1 METLLLKGK
10 PVSDSIRLAL
20 APRVQSLKEIGII
33 PKLAAIIV
41 GDDPA
46 SQMYVLNKTRAF
58 EKLNCESQT
67 FRLDVGS
74 SEKEVLTLI
83 DTLNNDSSVYGILV
97 QLPLPNHLDAKTIL
111 HAVSFKKDV
120 DGFHPK
126 NLGLLLE
133 GNPNFIPC
141 TPQGILEILK
151 HYDIPVSGRHAVIV
165 GRSNIVG
172 KPMFALL
179 AQKYEMGNAT
189 VTICHTGTKDLA
201 QHTNQADIII
211 VAAGSPNMITGDM
224 IKEGHTNQAD
234 IIIVAAGSPNMITG
248 DMIKEGV
255 DIIDVGIN
263 RVEDNS
269 EKGYTLMGDVNT
281 ESVMGIANSV
291 TPVPGGVGPM
301 TITMLLVNTVKSAE
315 NCVELVA
322 GC

>member
-10 PVSDSIRLAL
+10 PVSDSIRLSL
-20 APRVQSLKEIGII
+20 EPRVQSLKETGIV

-46 SQMYVLNKTRAF
+46 SQVYVRNKARAF

-67 FRLDVGS
+67 YRLDSKS
-74 SEKEVLTLI
+74 SEEDVLTLI
-83 DTLNNDSSVYGILV
+83 DRLNNDPSVHGILV
-97 QLPLPNHLDAKTIL
+97 QLPLPNHLDSKTIL
-111 HAVSFKKDV
+111 HTVSPNKDV
-120 DGFHPK
+120 DGFHPE

-141 TPQGILEILK
+141 TPHGVLEILR

-179 AQKYEMGNAT
+179 AQKFEMGNAT

-201 QHTNQADIII
+201 AYTKQGDIII
-211 VAAGSPNMITGDM
+211 AAAGSANMITGNM
-224 IKEGHTNQAD
+224 IKEGA
-234 IIIVAAGSPNMITG
+234 
-248 DMIKEGV
+248 

-263 RVEDNS
+263 RVDDDS
-269 EKGYTLMGDVNT
+269 EKGYTLVGDVNT

-315 NCVELVA
+315 KCVELVT
-322 GC
+322 GW

>member
-10 PVSDSIRLAL
+10 PVSDSIRLSL
-20 APRVQSLKEIGII
+20 EPRVQSLKEIGIV
-33 PKLAAIIV
+33 PKLAAIII

-46 SQMYVLNKTRAF
+46 SQVYVRNKARAF
-58 EKLNCESQT
+58 KKLSCESQT
-67 FRLDVGS
+67 YRLDS
-74 SEKEVLTLI
+74 KSNEENVLTLI
-83 DTLNNDSSVYGILV
+83 DRLNNDPSAHGILV
-97 QLPLPNHLDAKTIL
+97 QLPLPNHLDSKTIL
-111 HAVSFKKDV
+111 HTVSPNKDV
-120 DGFHPK
+120 DGFHPE
-126 NLGLLLE
+126 NAGLLLE

-141 TPQGILEILK
+141 TPHGVLEILK

-179 AQKYEMGNAT
+179 VQKFEMGNAT

-201 QHTNQADIII
+201 AYTKQADIII
-211 VAAGSPNMITGDM
+211 AAAGSPNMITGDM
-224 IKEGHTNQAD
+224 IKEGA
-234 IIIVAAGSPNMITG
+234 
-248 DMIKEGV
+248 

-263 RVEDNS
+263 RVDDDS
-269 EKGYTLMGDVNT
+269 EKGYTLVGDVNT

-315 NCVELVA
+315 KCVELVT
-322 GC
+322 GW

>member
-10 PVSDSIRLAL
+10 PVSDSIRLSL
-20 APRVQSLKEIGII
+20 EPRVQSLKEIGIV
-33 PKLAAIIV
+33 PKLAAIII

-46 SQMYVLNKTRAF
+46 SQVYVRNKARAF
-58 EKLNCESQT
+58 KKLSCESQT
-67 FRLDVGS
+67 YRLDS
-74 SEKEVLTLI
+74 KSNEENVLTLI
-83 DTLNNDSSVYGILV
+83 DRLNNDPSAHGILV
-97 QLPLPNHLDAKTIL
+97 QLPLPNHLDSKTIL
-111 HAVSFKKDV
+111 HTVSPNKDV
-120 DGFHPK
+120 DGFHPE

-141 TPQGILEILK
+141 TPHGVLEILR
-151 HYDIPVSGRHAVIV
+151 HYDISVSGRHAVIV

-179 AQKYEMGNAT
+179 AQKFEMGNAT

-201 QHTNQADIII
+201 AYTKQGDIII
-211 VAAGSPNMITGDM
+211 AAAGSPNMITGDM
-224 IKEGHTNQAD
+224 IKEGA
-234 IIIVAAGSPNMITG
+234 
-248 DMIKEGV
+248 

-263 RVEDNS
+263 RVDDDS
-269 EKGYTLMGDVNT
+269 EKGYTLVGDVNT

-315 NCVELVA
+315 KCVELVT
-322 GC
+322 GW

>member
-10 PVSDSIRLAL
+10 SVSDSTRLAL
-20 APRVQSLKEIGII
+20 VPRVQSLKEFGIT

-46 SQMYVLNKTRAF
+46 SQVYVRNKALAF
-58 EKLNCESQT
+58 ENLQCESDT
-67 FRLDVGS
+67 HRFGTDTT
-74 SEKEVLTLI
+74 EEEVITLI
-83 DTLNNDSSVYGILV
+83 NSLNYDTAVHGILV
-97 QLPLPNHLDAKTIL
+97 QLPLPHHLDSKTIL
-111 HAVSFKKDV
+111 HAVSPKKDV
-120 DGFHPK
+120 DGFHPE

-141 TPQGILEILK
+141 TPHGVLEILK
-151 HYDIPVSGRHAVIV
+151 YYNIPVSGRHAVII

-179 AQKYEMGNAT
+179 AQKFELGNAT

-201 QHTNQADIII
+201 SHTKQADIII
-211 VAAGSPNMITGDM
+211 AAAGSPNMI
-224 IKEGHTNQAD
+224 
-234 IIIVAAGSPNMITG
+234 SG

-263 RVEDNS
+263 RVEDDS
-269 EKGYTLMGDVNT
+269 EKGYTLVGDVNT

-315 NCVELVA
+315 KCKELIA
-322 GC
+322 CQS

>member
-10 PVSDSIRLAL
+10 PVSDSIRLSL
-20 APRVQSLKEIGII
+20 EPRVQSLIETGIV

-46 SQMYVLNKTRAF
+46 SQVYVRNKARAF
-58 EKLNCESQT
+58 RKLSCESQT
-67 FRLDVGS
+67 YQLDSKS
-74 SEKEVLTLI
+74 SEEDVLTLI
-83 DTLNNDSSVYGILV
+83 DRLNNDPSVHGILV
-97 QLPLPNHLDAKTIL
+97 QLPLPNHLDSKTIL
-111 HAVSFKKDV
+111 HTVSPNKDV
-120 DGFHPK
+120 DGFHPE

-141 TPQGILEILK
+141 TPHGVLEILR
-151 HYDIPVSGRHAVIV
+151 HYDISVSGRHAVIV

-179 AQKYEMGNAT
+179 AQKFEMGNAT

-201 QHTNQADIII
+201 AYTKQGDIII
-211 VAAGSPNMITGDM
+211 AAAGSANMITGDM
-224 IKEGHTNQAD
+224 IKEGA
-234 IIIVAAGSPNMITG
+234 
-248 DMIKEGV
+248 

-263 RVEDNS
+263 RVDDDS
-269 EKGYTLMGDVNT
+269 EKGYTLVGDVNT

-315 NCVELVA
+315 KCVELVT
-322 GC
+322 GW

>member
-10 PVSDSIRLAL
+10 PVSDSIRLSL
-20 APRVQSLKEIGII
+20 EPRVQSLKEIGIV

-46 SQMYVLNKTRAF
+46 SQVYVRNKARAF

-67 FRLDVGS
+67 YRLDSRS
-74 SEKEVLTLI
+74 SEEDVLPLI
-83 DTLNNDSSVYGILV
+83 VRLNNDPSVHGILV
-97 QLPLPNHLDAKTIL
+97 QLPLPKHLDSKTIL
-111 HAVSFKKDV
+111 HTVSPNKDV
-120 DGFHPK
+120 DGFHPE

-141 TPQGILEILK
+141 TPHGVLEILR
-151 HYDIPVSGRHAVIV
+151 HYDISVSGRHAVIV

-179 AQKYEMGNAT
+179 AQKFEMGNAT

-201 QHTNQADIII
+201 AYTKQGDIII
-211 VAAGSPNMITGDM
+211 AAAGSPNMIT
-224 IKEGHTNQAD
+224 A
-234 IIIVAAGSPNMITG
+234 

-263 RVEDNS
+263 RVDDDS
-269 EKGYTLMGDVNT
+269 EKGYTLVGDVNT

-315 NCVELVA
+315 KCVGLVT
-322 GC
+322 GW

>member
-20 APRVQSLKEIGII
+20 VPRVQSLKEIGII

-46 SQMYVLNKTRAF
+46 SKVYVLNKTRAF

-67 FRLDVGS
+67 FRLDVGF

-83 DTLNNDSSVYGILV
+83 DTLNNDSSVHGILV

-151 HYDIPVSGRHAVIV
+151 HYDIPVSGRHVVIV

-179 AQKYEMGNAT
+179 AHKYEMGNAT

-201 QHTNQADIII
+201 LHTKQADIII
-211 VAAGSPNMITGDM
+211 A
-224 IKEGHTNQAD
+224 
-234 IIIVAAGSPNMITG
+234 AAGSPNMITG

-269 EKGYTLMGDVNT
+269 EKGYTLLGDVNT

-315 NCVELVA
+315 KCVELVA

>member
-10 PVSDSIRLAL
+10 PVSDSIRLSL
-20 APRVQSLKEIGII
+20 EPRVQSLIEIGIV

-46 SQMYVLNKTRAF
+46 SQVYVRNKARAF

-67 FRLDVGS
+67 YRLDSKS
-74 SEKEVLTLI
+74 SEENVLTLI
-83 DTLNNDSSVYGILV
+83 DRLNNDPSVHGILV
-97 QLPLPNHLDAKTIL
+97 QLPLPNHLDSKTIL
-111 HAVSFKKDV
+111 HTVSPKKDV
-120 DGFHPK
+120 DGFHPE

-141 TPQGILEILK
+141 TPHGVLEILR

-179 AQKYEMGNAT
+179 AQKFEMGNAT
-189 VTICHTGTKDLA
+189 VTICHTRTKDLA
-201 QHTNQADIII
+201 SFTKQGDIII
-211 VAAGSPNMITGDM
+211 AAAGSANMITGDM
-224 IKEGHTNQAD
+224 IKEGA
-234 IIIVAAGSPNMITG
+234 
-248 DMIKEGV
+248 

-263 RVEDNS
+263 RVDDDS
-269 EKGYTLMGDVNT
+269 EKGYILVGDVNT
-281 ESVMGIANSV
+281 KSVMGIANSV

-301 TITMLLVNTVKSAE
+301 TITMLLVNTVTSAE
-315 NCVELVA
+315 KCVELVA
-322 GC
+322 GW

>member
-10 PVSDSIRLAL
+10 PVSDSIRLSL
-20 APRVQSLKEIGII
+20 EPRVQSLKEIGIV

-46 SQMYVLNKTRAF
+46 SQVYVRNKARAF

-67 FRLDVGS
+67 YRLDSSS
-74 SEKEVLTLI
+74 SEENVLTLI
-83 DTLNNDSSVYGILV
+83 DRLNNDPSVHGILV
-97 QLPLPNHLDAKTIL
+97 QLPLPKHLDSKTIL
-111 HAVSFKKDV
+111 HTVSPKKDV
-120 DGFHPK
+120 DGFHPE

-141 TPQGILEILK
+141 TPHGVLEILK
-151 HYDIPVSGRHAVIV
+151 HYGIPVSGRHAVIV

-179 AQKYEMGNAT
+179 AQKFEMGNAT

-201 QHTNQADIII
+201 AYTKQGDIII
-211 VAAGSPNMITGDM
+211 AAAGSPNMITGDM
-224 IKEGHTNQAD
+224 IKEGA
-234 IIIVAAGSPNMITG
+234 
-248 DMIKEGV
+248 

-263 RVEDNS
+263 RVDDDS
-269 EKGYTLMGDVNT
+269 EKGYTLVGDVNT

-315 NCVELVA
+315 KCVELVT
-322 GC
+322 GW

>member
-10 PVSDSIRLAL
+10 PVSDSIRLSL
-20 APRVQSLKEIGII
+20 EPRVQSLKETGIV

-46 SQMYVLNKTRAF
+46 SQVYVRNKARAF
-58 EKLNCESQT
+58 EKLSCESQT
-67 FRLDVGS
+67 YRLDS
-74 SEKEVLTLI
+74 KSNEENVLTLI
-83 DTLNNDSSVYGILV
+83 DRLNNDPSAHGILV
-97 QLPLPNHLDAKTIL
+97 QLPLPNHLDSKTIL
-111 HAVSFKKDV
+111 HTVSPNKDV
-120 DGFHPK
+120 DGFHPE

-141 TPQGILEILK
+141 TPHGVLEILR
-151 HYDIPVSGRHAVIV
+151 HYDISVSGRHAVIV

-179 AQKYEMGNAT
+179 AQKFEMGNAT

-201 QHTNQADIII
+201 AYTKQGDIII
-211 VAAGSPNMITGDM
+211 AAAGSPNMITGDM
-224 IKEGHTNQAD
+224 IKEGA
-234 IIIVAAGSPNMITG
+234 
-248 DMIKEGV
+248 

-263 RVEDNS
+263 RVDDDS
-269 EKGYTLMGDVNT
+269 EKGYTLVGDVNT

-315 NCVELVA
+315 KCVELVT
-322 GC
+322 GW

>member
-20 APRVQSLKEIGII
+20 VPRVQSLKEIGII

-46 SQMYVLNKTRAF
+46 SQVYVLNKTRAF

-111 HAVSFKKDV
+111 HAVSSKKDV

-201 QHTNQADIII
+201 LHT
-211 VAAGSPNMITGDM
+211 
-224 IKEGHTNQAD
+224 KQAD

-315 NCVELVA
+315 NCVELVS

>member
-46 SQMYVLNKTRAF
+46 SQVYVLNKTRAF

-120 DGFHPK
+120 DGLHPK

-151 HYDIPVSGRHAVIV
+151 HYDIIVSGRHVVIV

-201 QHTNQADIII
+201 LHTKQADIII
-211 VAAGSPNMITGDM
+211 A
-224 IKEGHTNQAD
+224 
-234 IIIVAAGSPNMITG
+234 AAGSPNMITG

-315 NCVELVA
+315 KCVELVA

>member
-20 APRVQSLKEIGII
+20 VPRVQSLKEIGII

-46 SQMYVLNKTRAF
+46 SQVYVLNKTRAF

-83 DTLNNDSSVYGILV
+83 DTLNNDSSVHGILV

-111 HAVSFKKDV
+111 HAVSSKKDV

-141 TPQGILEILK
+141 TPQGIQEILK
-151 HYDIPVSGRHAVIV
+151 HYEIPVSGRHAVIV

-172 KPMFALL
+172 KPMFVLL

-201 QHTNQADIII
+201 LHT
-211 VAAGSPNMITGDM
+211 
-224 IKEGHTNQAD
+224 KQAD

-315 NCVELVA
+315 YCVELVA

>member
-10 PVSDSIRLAL
+10 PVSDSIRLSL
-20 APRVQSLKEIGII
+20 EPRVQSLIEIGIV
-33 PKLAAIIV
+33 PKLAAIIA

-46 SQMYVLNKTRAF
+46 SQVYVRNKARAF
-58 EKLNCESQT
+58 EKLSCESQT
-67 FRLDVGS
+67 YRLDSRS
-74 SEKEVLTLI
+74 SEENVLTII
-83 DTLNNDSSVYGILV
+83 DRLNNDPSVHGILV
-97 QLPLPNHLDAKTIL
+97 QLPLPNHLDSKTIL
-111 HAVSFKKDV
+111 HTISPKKDV
-120 DGFHPK
+120 DGFHPE

-141 TPQGILEILK
+141 TPHGVLEILK

-179 AQKYEMGNAT
+179 AQKFEMGNAT

-201 QHTNQADIII
+201 AYTKQGDIII
-211 VAAGSPNMITGDM
+211 AAAGSPNMITGDM
-224 IKEGHTNQAD
+224 IKEGA
-234 IIIVAAGSPNMITG
+234 
-248 DMIKEGV
+248 

-263 RVEDNS
+263 RVDDDS
-269 EKGYTLMGDVNT
+269 EKGYTLVGDVNT

-315 NCVELVA
+315 KCVELVT
-322 GC
+322 GW

>member
-10 PVSDSIRLAL
+10 PVSDSIRLSL
-20 APRVQSLKEIGII
+20 EPRLQSLKETGIV

-46 SQMYVLNKTRAF
+46 SQVYVRNKARAF
-58 EKLNCESQT
+58 KKLSCESQT
-67 FRLDVGS
+67 YRLDS
-74 SEKEVLTLI
+74 KSNEENVLTLI
-83 DTLNNDSSVYGILV
+83 DRLNNDPSAHGILV
-97 QLPLPNHLDAKTIL
+97 QLPLPKHLDSKTIL
-111 HAVSFKKDV
+111 HTVSPNKDV
-120 DGFHPK
+120 DGFHPE

-141 TPQGILEILK
+141 TPHGVLEILR
-151 HYDIPVSGRHAVIV
+151 HYDISVSGRHAVIV

-179 AQKYEMGNAT
+179 AQKFEMGNAT

-201 QHTNQADIII
+201 AYTKQGDIII
-211 VAAGSPNMITGDM
+211 AAVGSPNMITGDM
-224 IKEGHTNQAD
+224 IKEGA
-234 IIIVAAGSPNMITG
+234 
-248 DMIKEGV
+248 

-263 RVEDNS
+263 RVDDDS
-269 EKGYTLMGDVNT
+269 EKGYTLVGDVNT

-315 NCVELVA
+315 KCVELVT
-322 GC
+322 GW

>member
-10 PVSDSIRLAL
+10 PVSDSIRLSL
-20 APRVQSLKEIGII
+20 ESRVQSLIEIGIV

-46 SQMYVLNKTRAF
+46 SQVYVHNKARAF

-67 FRLDVGS
+67 YQLDSRS
-74 SEKEVLTLI
+74 SEEDVLTII
-83 DTLNNDSSVYGILV
+83 DALNNDPSVHGILM
-97 QLPLPNHLDAKTIL
+97 QLPLPNHLDSKMIL
-111 HAVSFKKDV
+111 HTVSPKKDV
-120 DGFHPK
+120 DGFHPE

-141 TPQGILEILK
+141 TPHGVLEILR
-151 HYDIPVSGRHAVIV
+151 HYDISVSGRHAVIV

-179 AQKYEMGNAT
+179 AQKFEMGNAT

-201 QHTNQADIII
+201 AYTKQGDIII
-211 VAAGSPNMITGDM
+211 AAAGSPNMITGDM
-224 IKEGHTNQAD
+224 IKEGA
-234 IIIVAAGSPNMITG
+234 
-248 DMIKEGV
+248 

-263 RVEDNS
+263 RVDDDS
-269 EKGYTLMGDVNT
+269 EKGYTLVGDVNT

-315 NCVELVA
+315 KCVELVT
-322 GC
+322 GW

>member
-10 PVSDSIRLAL
+10 PVSDSIRLSL
-20 APRVQSLKEIGII
+20 EPRVQSLIETGIV

-46 SQMYVLNKTRAF
+46 SQVYVRNKARAF
-58 EKLNCESQT
+58 RKLSCESQT
-67 FRLDVGS
+67 YQLDSKS
-74 SEKEVLTLI
+74 SEEDVLTLI
-83 DTLNNDSSVYGILV
+83 DRLNNDPSVHGILV
-97 QLPLPNHLDAKTIL
+97 QLPLPNHLDSKTIL
-111 HAVSFKKDV
+111 HTVSPNKDV
-120 DGFHPK
+120 DGFHPE

-141 TPQGILEILK
+141 TPHGVLEILR
-151 HYDIPVSGRHAVIV
+151 HYDISVSGRHAVIV

-179 AQKYEMGNAT
+179 AQKFEMGNAT

-201 QHTNQADIII
+201 AYTKQGDIII
-211 VAAGSPNMITGDM
+211 AAAGSPNMITGDM
-224 IKEGHTNQAD
+224 IKEGA
-234 IIIVAAGSPNMITG
+234 
-248 DMIKEGV
+248 

-263 RVEDNS
+263 RVDDDS
-269 EKGYTLMGDVNT
+269 EKGYTLVGDVNT

-315 NCVELVA
+315 KCVELVT
-322 GC
+322 GW

>member
-10 PVSDSIRLAL
+10 PVSDSIRLSL
-20 APRVQSLKEIGII
+20 EPRVQSLIDIGIV

-46 SQMYVLNKTRAF
+46 SQVYVRNKARAF

-67 FRLDVGS
+67 YRLDSSS
-74 SEKEVLTLI
+74 SEEGVLTLI
-83 DTLNNDSSVYGILV
+83 DRLNNDSSVHGILV
-97 QLPLPNHLDAKTIL
+97 QLPLPNHLVSKTIL
-111 HAVSFKKDV
+111 HTVSPNKDV
-120 DGFHPK
+120 DGFHPE

-141 TPQGILEILK
+141 TPHGIIEILR
-151 HYDIPVSGRHAVIV
+151 HYDIRVSGRHAVIV

-179 AQKYEMGNAT
+179 AQKFEMGNAT

-201 QHTNQADIII
+201 AYTKQGDIII
-211 VAAGSPNMITGDM
+211 AAAGSPNMIT
-224 IKEGHTNQAD
+224 A
-234 IIIVAAGSPNMITG
+234 

-263 RVEDNS
+263 RVDDDS
-269 EKGYTLMGDVNT
+269 EKGYTLVGDVNT
-281 ESVMGIANSV
+281 ESVMGVANSV

-315 NCVELVA
+315 KCVELVT
-322 GC
+322 GW

>member
-10 PVSDSIRLAL
+10 PVSDSIRLSL
-20 APRVQSLKEIGII
+20 DPRVQSLKEIGIV

-46 SQMYVLNKTRAF
+46 SQVYVRNKARAF

-67 FRLDVGS
+67 YQLDSRS
-74 SEKEVLTLI
+74 SEEDVLTLI
-83 DTLNNDSSVYGILV
+83 VRLNNDPSVHGILV
-97 QLPLPNHLDAKTIL
+97 QLPLPKHLDSKTIL
-111 HAVSFKKDV
+111 HTVSPNKDV
-120 DGFHPK
+120 DGFHPE

-141 TPQGILEILK
+141 TPHGVIEILR
-151 HYDIPVSGRHAVIV
+151 HYDIPISGRHAVIV

-179 AQKYEMGNAT
+179 AQKFEMGNAT

-201 QHTNQADIII
+201 AYTKQGDIII
-211 VAAGSPNMITGDM
+211 AAAGSPNMITGDM
-224 IKEGHTNQAD
+224 IKEGA
-234 IIIVAAGSPNMITG
+234 
-248 DMIKEGV
+248 

-263 RVEDNS
+263 RVDDDS
-269 EKGYTLMGDVNT
+269 EKGYTLVGDVNT

-315 NCVELVA
+315 KCVELVT
-322 GC
+322 GW